1 MEIKQNQEEFDS
13 YLNTLKNKFSD
24 STLENDLFKW
34 DNISAILML
43 TIKKNWTTDSSNS
56 NYQINSEY
64 VRNFFPILQ
73 ISESFPHW
81 RLSVPC
87 HISKETFNSITNLSI
102 NEDWLNSSISYRH
115 KIQNNYPY
123 IQLTLE
129 NELRPLKNSLKEN
142 NQIFFLKDAKT
153 FIYYVFASRE
163 KIFSEDSIII
173 TNPSFANVDKTQ
185 FEISELIS
193 NSKDTSDILNQ
204 SNKLK
209 TIIFETFK
217 YILNKY
223 GENSVLNEKIIKDA
237 KIEDRDYL
245 GLTLPKYFG
254 FDILVGLFDGQQ
266 NSENLKSSGNFRFI
280 DEKLS
285 VNNFENSY
293 FTSQWNENNTRG
305 LSLINFNKFLL
316 DVSKNKLKIIK
327 QDNIFK
333 LIEINIDSIN
343 KIYYGAPG
351 TGKSYKVDNI
361 INGLESKY
369 FERLTFHPE
378 FDNSSFVGG
387 YKPISEEDSE
397 GNDIIK
403 YKFIPQAFTNIYK
416 RAWEDSDNQYYL
428 VIEEINRG
436 NCAEIFGEIFQ
447 LLDRNSNYTVSPSKE
462 LKDYLISNE
471 GFNDSSHEGIING
484 LKLPPNLS
492 ILATMNTS
500 DQSLFPMDSAFKRR
514 WEWEYVPI
522 CYTQI
527 DDEGKPN
534 SSFEFIIDIQ
544 NGKKYSWIKFIEQIN
559 LNHIKINPALGM
571 DKCIGNY
578 FIKPDDELTISL
590 KPFINKVVFYLWNDV
605 FKDEENKVFEDNTS
619 YEDFFPIETK
629 GKSKIE
635 ELFNR
640 IELNPKEK
648 AKEYILDNESQI
660 HQIAAEDP
668 EQYGNE
674 E

>member
-153 FIYYVFASRE
+153 FNYYVFASRE

-237 KIEDRDYL
+237 KIDDRDYL

-254 FDILVGLFDGQQ
+254 FDILVGLFDAQQ
-266 NSENLKSSGNFRFI
+266 NSENLKSSGN
-280 DEKLS
+280 
-285 VNNFENSY
+285 
-293 FTSQWNENNTRG
+293 
-305 LSLINFNKFLL
+305 
-316 DVSKNKLKIIK
+316 
-327 QDNIFK
+327 
-333 LIEINIDSIN
+333 
-343 KIYYGAPG
+343 
-351 TGKSYKVDNI
+351 
-361 INGLESKY
+361 
-369 FERLTFHPE
+369 
-378 FDNSSFVGG
+378 
-387 YKPISEEDSE
+387 
-397 GNDIIK
+397 
-403 YKFIPQAFTNIYK
+403 
-416 RAWEDSDNQYYL
+416 
-428 VIEEINRG
+428 
-436 NCAEIFGEIFQ
+436 
-447 LLDRNSNYTVSPSKE
+447 
-462 LKDYLISNE
+462 
-471 GFNDSSHEGIING
+471 
-484 LKLPPNLS
+484 LPPRL
-492 ILATMNTS
+492 L
-500 DQSLFPMDSAFKRR
+500 
-514 WEWEYVPI
+514 
-522 CYTQI
+522 
-527 DDEGKPN
+527 
-534 SSFEFIIDIQ
+534 II
-544 NGKKYSWIKFIEQIN
+544 
-559 LNHIKINPALGM
+559 
-571 DKCIGNY
+571 
-578 FIKPDDELTISL
+578 
-590 KPFINKVVFYLWNDV
+590 
-605 FKDEENKVFEDNTS
+605 
-619 YEDFFPIETK
+619 
-629 GKSKIE
+629 
-635 ELFNR
+635 
-640 IELNPKEK
+640 
-648 AKEYILDNESQI
+648 
-660 HQIAAEDP
+660 
-668 EQYGNE
+668 
-674 E
+674 